1 MKEKIVLAYSGGLD
15 TSVCI
20 KWLQEKYDAEVITL
34 TLDLGQRTD
43 DFKEIA
49 ERSKAAGAIK
59 HYQID
64 VKEEFISNYVLP
76 SIRANGMYEGKY
88 PLATALGRPLIAT
101 KLVEVAEKE
110 GATAVAHGCT
120 GKGNDQVRLDVTV
133 RSLDPSLK
141 VIAPVREWNMSRDE
155 ELVYAKK
162 HGIKI
167 KPSNSIF
174 SIDQNLWG
182 RSIESGPLED
192 PNTEPPDSAFEWV
205 TPPENVARH
214 RRVTSSWASSR
225 GYRSSMDGEEMG
237 GLELIRYVNQFAGK
251 HGVGI
256 IDHIED
262 RLVGIKS
269 REVYEAPAAL
279 TIIEAHKDLE
289 QLVLTRHELAFK
301 AGVEREWSWLVYSG
315 LWMEPL
321 RFALDSFVGRHSE
334 GSRAPSGSSSTRAAC
349 RVVGRSSQNSLYRAK
364 LSTYQKGS
372 TFDQSSAVGFIELWG
387 LQSRIAAKVASEV
400 TGENNVEHPKRKP
413 SQSAQA
419 KEQMTSSPRLASIP
433 RSRSTS
439 CR

>member
-1 MKEKIVLAYSGGLD
+1 MKERVVLAYSGGLD
-15 TSVCI
+15 TSVCV

-34 TLDLGQRTD
+34 TLDLGQQE
-43 DFKEIA
+43 DFSEIA
-49 ERSKAAGAIK
+49 ARSKATGAIK
-59 HYQID
+59 HFQVD
-64 VKEEFISNYVLP
+64 AKEEFLTNYVLP
-76 SIRANGMYEGKY
+76 SIKTNGMYQGKY

-101 KLVEVAEKE
+101 KLVEVAESE
-110 GATAVAHGCT
+110 GATAVAHGST
-120 GKGNDQVRLDVTV
+120 GKGNDQVRMDVTV
-133 RSLDPSLK
+133 RALDPNLK

-205 TPPENVARH
+205 TPPHKAPDSAGYIEIGFVEGVP
-214 RRVTSSWASSR
+214 VTID
-225 GYRSSMDGEEMG
+225 RSEMN
-237 GLELIRYVNQFAGK
+237 GLELIRHVNQFAGRY
-251 HGVGI
+251 GVGI

-289 QLVLTRHELAFK
+289 QLTLTRNELDFK

-315 LWMEPL
+315 LWMDPL
-321 RFALDSFVGRHSE
+321 RFALDSFVRTTQ
-334 GSRAPSGSSSTRAAC
+334 RRVSGTIRVKLYKGGL
-349 RVVGRSSQNSLYRAK
+349 RVVGRSSKNSLYKSA
-364 LSTYQKGS
+364 LSTYTKAS

-387 LQSRIAAKVASEV
+387 LQSRIAAKIASDA
-400 TGENNVEHPKRKP
+400 TGEKNVEHPKRKQ
-413 SQSAQA
+413 SQALKQKS
-419 KEQMTSSPRLASIP
+419 K
-433 RSRSTS
+433 
-439 CR
+439 